1 MDFMYKWVYMIVVI
15 IIFTTFMDILMPN
28 GNMKKY
34 TRLVLGFLIMSV
46 ILTPLFKLLRK
57 DIDITGLSLKYE
69 NLIEANSL
77 KNQGADT
84 DYASKQLEAT
94 SNLYKANLEEN
105 IEKQVYKYS
114 DYKEASVKV
123 EIIEDALSEDYGKV
137 EKITLHL
144 TKDKNKVKKVDKINL
159 KLIEE
164 KKNKEILNKDNKLIK
179 KISDIYGVDT
189 KNIEIITDG

>member
-1 MDFMYKWVYMIVVI
+1 MYKWVYMIVVI

-34 TRLVLGFLIMSV
+34 TKLVLGFLIMSV

-57 DIDITGLSLKYE
+57 DIDIEGLSIKYE
-69 NLIEANSL
+69 SLIEANSL

-84 DYASKQLEAT
+84 DYVTKQLEAT
-94 SNLYKANLEEN
+94 SNLYKINLQEN
-105 IEKQVYKYS
+105 IEKQIYKYS

-123 EIIEDALSEDYGKV
+123 EIIEDALSEDYGQI
-137 EKITLHL
+137 EKITLYL
-144 TKDKNKVKKVDKINL
+144 TNDKNKVKKIDRISL
-159 KLIEE
+159 KPIEE
-164 KKNKEILNKDNKLIK
+164 KKDKEALNKNNKLIE

-189 KNIEIITDG
+189 KKIEIITDG

>member
-15 IIFTTFMDILMPN
+15 IVFTTFMDILMPN

-144 TKDKNKVKKVDKINL
+144 TKDKNKVKKVDKISL
-159 KLIEE
+159 KPIEE

-179 KISDIYGVDT
+179 KISDIYGVDA